1 MKKTSALF
9 LLPLLMIGSPAFA
22 HPGHGD
28 HGAFLS
34 GFLHPLFGVD
44 HVLAMLAVGLSA
56 ALLGG
61 RSLVAIPATFIILM
75 VAGFVAALAGVQMP
89 FVEPMILASTVVI
102 GLTVAIAR
110 PVSPSVIALIVGAFA
125 FFHGH
130 AHGTELADQNAL
142 VFGAGFG
149 LATILLHALGMG
161 AGIVAKQRAQGTAAL
176 RVAGG
181 ATALGGML
189 LLAG

>member
-1 MKKTSALF
+1 MKKTPVLF
-9 LLPLLMIGSPAFA
+9 LLPLLMISTPAFA

-28 HGAFLS
+28 HGSFFS
-34 GFLHPLFGVD
+34 GFFHPFSGAD
-44 HVLAMLAVGLSA
+44 HVLAMLAVGLLA
-56 ALLGG
+56 ALLGR
-61 RSLVAIPATFIILM
+61 RSLVTIPAAFVMLM
-75 VAGFVAALAGVQMP
+75 VAGFGAALIGVQMP

-110 PVSPSVIALIVGAFA
+110 PVSPTVIALIVGAFA

-142 VFGAGFG
+142 VFGVGFG

-161 AGIVAKQRAQGTAAL
+161 AGIVAKQRTQGTAAL

>member
-1 MKKTSALF
+1 MKKTPVLF
-9 LLPLLMIGSPAFA
+9 LLPLLMIGTPAFA

-28 HGAFLS
+28 HGSFFSGFFHPLS
-34 GFLHPLFGVD
+34 GAD

-61 RSLVAIPATFIILM
+61 RSLVTIPAAFVMLM
-75 VAGFVAALAGVQMP
+75 VAGFVAALIGVQMP

-110 PVSPSVIALIVGAFA
+110 PVSPAVIALVVGGFA

-130 AHGTELADQNAL
+130 AHGTELAGQSAL

-149 LATILLHALGMG
+149 LATILLHALGMVT
-161 AGIVAKQRAQGTAAL
+161 GIAAKQMTQGTAAL

-189 LLAG
+189 LLAS